1 LRIFAQKGEKSGM
14 KKHKQLFKL
23 KKSTFIISFYIL
35 MIIGFG
41 LAIVVRAME
50 LWASLNK

>member
-1 LRIFAQKGEKSGM
+1 MFLNEKGM

-23 KKSTFIISFYIL
+23 KKSTFIILFYVL

-41 LAIVVRAME
+41 LAIAIRAME
-50 LWASLNK
+50 LWASI

>member
-1 LRIFAQKGEKSGM
+1 MFLTEKGM

-23 KKSTFIISFYIL
+23 KKSTFIILFYIL

-41 LAIVVRAME
+41 LAITIRAMG